1 MVRRA
6 VVFSI
11 AALLAASV
19 AVAGAPKQGK
29 PKAKAAK
36 VVEVKVCPMDGMKA
50 MGTMGGVER
59 VGNYNVHF
67 CGKECKQAFDKLS
80 PKEKIA
86 KVQAV
91 LKKSAPAHPA
101 KKKMG
106 MGPGH
111 SGATLVSLE
120 YCPMTGE
127 KVKGAGGG
135 SVVFENYKVN
145 FCCAGCKAPFEKLTD
160 AQKRA
165 KIAAVLHKTE

>member
-1 MVRRA
+1 MVRKA
-6 VVFSI
+6 AVFSI
-11 AALLAASV
+11 AVLLAAS
-19 AVAGAPKQGK
+19 AAMAGAPKQGK
-29 PKAKAAK
+29 PKAKAAQ

-50 MGTMGGVER
+50 PGTIGGVER
-59 VGNYNVHF
+59 VGKYNVHF

-86 KVQAV
+86 KIQAV
-91 LKKSAPAHPA
+91 LKKSGPAHPA
-101 KKKMG
+101 KKMG
-106 MGPGH
+106 MAPD
-111 SGATLVSLE
+111 SGAKLVSLE

-160 AQKRA
+160 QEKRA
-165 KIAAVLHKTE
+165 KIAAVLHKSQ

>member
-6 VVFSI
+6 TMFCM
-11 AALLAASV
+11 AAMLAAAMA
-19 AVAGAPKQGK
+19 AVAAPKQGK
-29 PKAKAAK
+29 PKTKAPQ

-59 VGNYNVHF
+59 VGKYNVHF

-80 PKEKIA
+80 PKEKLA
-86 KVQAV
+86 KIQAV

-101 KKKMG
+101 KKMG
-106 MGPGH
+106 MSPAG
-111 SGATLVSLE
+111 STQLVSLE

-160 AQKRA
+160 EQKRA